1 MAVRF
6 VLDTGVL
13 IDLIAGREPA
23 ASVVPA
29 LLDLEV
35 AGTAAI
41 TVYELHSGAARSKPR
56 RALDEFLSTLPIFPL
71 DARSARQAGAVDL
84 SLRQK
89 GRPINPGD
97 TLIAGICLAHNLA
110 LITRNIS
117 HFRRVA
123 DLKVLTLEDLSR

>member
-6 VLDTGVL
+6 VLDTDVL

-23 ASVVPA
+23 GTVVPA
-29 LLDLEV
+29 LLELDL
-35 AGTAAI
+35 AGTTAI
-41 TVYELHSGAARSKPR
+41 TVYELHSGAGRPSHR
-56 RALDEFLSTLPIFPL
+56 RKLDELLSTLPIFPL
-71 DARSARQAGAVDL
+71 DARSARHAGAVDL

-97 TLIAGICLAHNLA
+97 NLIAGICLAHDLA

-117 HFRRVA
+117 HFRRVVE
-123 DLKVLTLEDLSR
+123 LKVITLEDLST